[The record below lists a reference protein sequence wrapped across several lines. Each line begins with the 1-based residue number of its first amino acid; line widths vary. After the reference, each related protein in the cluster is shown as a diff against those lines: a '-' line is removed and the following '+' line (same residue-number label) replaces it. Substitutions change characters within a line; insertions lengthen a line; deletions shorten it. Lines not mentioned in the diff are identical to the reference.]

1 MAGRPGDGCRKMW
14 RRTGLDGQMG
24 PEGSG
29 LMDGRGRLCLTGPA
43 QEGEWMGA
51 QGHGGR
57 GTEEDKRGSAGREK
71 GRPVSGRSWG
81 CPCAPGALIWA
92 RDHVEASCTLA

>member
-1 MAGRPGDGCRKMW
+1 MAGRPVDGCRKMW

-43 QEGEWMGA
+43 QEGERMGA

-57 GTEEDKRGSAGREK
+57 RAKKTNG
-71 GRPVSGRSWG
+71 
-81 CPCAPGALIWA
+81 
-92 RDHVEASCTLA
+92 